1 MKRNENEQKWKL
13 EKQRNKYIKWWER
26 LKKENYGKK
35 NMLRIKILIIE
46 RSTFDQTDNTEEKKI
61 VIENMKIK

>member
-1 MKRNENEQKWKL
+1 
-13 EKQRNKYIKWWER
+13 
-26 LKKENYGKK
+26 
-35 NMLRIKILIIE
+35 MLRIKILIIE